1 MKKLQ
6 KILLWERHVERRLG
20 MIRKVKQVCNY
31 LKEYLYNLFSEEMEQ
46 ETEEDTILKEIQE
59 LLNDS

>member
-1 MKKLQ
+1 MA
-6 KILLWERHVERRLG
+6 
-20 MIRKVKQVCNY
+20 RKVKQVCNY

-59 LLNDS
+59 LLNGL